1 MQLKP
6 NKQLTS
12 VELISKL
19 FHSRTQVHIF
29 HLQTNSYAAHKALDE
44 FYNGV
49 LDFADS
55 IAEALQGKEGILK
68 GYKSEPFVENN
79 TPIPFLEDLKRVL
92 EAYRTSLP
100 TNYANIDNEVQSLIT
115 LVDTTIYK
123 LKFLK

>member
-1 MQLKP
+1 MQLKS
-6 NKQLTS
+6 NKTITS

-19 FHSRTQVHIF
+19 FHARTQVHIF
-29 HLQTNSYAAHKALDE
+29 HLQTDSYAQHKALDE
-44 FYNGV
+44 FYSGI
-49 LDFADS
+49 LDFVDG

-79 TPIPFLEDLKRVL
+79 APIPFLTELKNML
-92 EAYRTSLP
+92 ESYRTSLP

-115 LVDTTIYK
+115 LIDSTVYK